1 MTAPTGPTASTCPS
15 ESTTMVLASRV
26 TSGTEWLT
34 YTIGTR
40 VSSRSRSM

>member
-1 MTAPTGPTASTCPS
+1 MTAPTRPAASTRPS
-15 ESTTMVLASRV
+15 DRTTIVLASRV